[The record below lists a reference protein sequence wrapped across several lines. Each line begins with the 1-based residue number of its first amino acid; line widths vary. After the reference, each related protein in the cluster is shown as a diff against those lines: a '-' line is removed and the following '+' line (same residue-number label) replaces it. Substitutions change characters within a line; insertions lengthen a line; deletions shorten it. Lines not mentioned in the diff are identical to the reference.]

1 MRTLFRRRY
10 DARRREWTPWSYTE
24 DTATLAAM
32 RPYAVICATG
42 GIPLKPRSIP
52 GLDGEKV
59 FTAPEIILGEKT
71 LKDSRVAVIG
81 SGMTGL
87 ETAEILCAQGN
98 KVTMV
103 EMAPELAPGT
113 WFQLVDDVMSRIAPY
128 GPEIRTGTKLVSV
141 EDGKIITQDAKYLEH
156 LKGREGQIVFTIS
169 AMGEMALPGY
179 ALYAASK
186 FAMKGFQQAV
196 RLEAPENL
204 KMTCIYPV
212 STETNLFKVGGNG
225 VEMEK
230 PFPVQ
235 SPEAVAK
242 AAARAIEKGK
252 KSVYPCP
259 IYLPSRVLMSVL
271 PFVRSIY
278 LKNEQCRLMRFLEFK
293 KRMVCGC
300 I

>member
-1 MRTLFRRRY
+1 MISGKRIVLTGATSGIGKALLNILARSEGNTIIAAARTAAKLEGQWKNVIPFACDLSTQEGVDALF
-10 DARRREWTPWSYTE
+10 ET
-24 DTATLAAM
+24 
-32 RPYAVICATG
+32 I
-42 GIPLKPRSIP
+42 
-52 GLDGEKV
+52 EKN
-59 FTAPEIILGEKT
+59 FEKA
-71 LKDSRVAVIG
+71 DIFIANAG
-81 SGMTGL
+81 
-87 ETAEILCAQGN
+87 
-98 KVTMV
+98 
-103 EMAPELAPGT
+103 
-113 WFQLVDDVMSRIAPY
+113 APY
-128 GPEIRTGTKLVSV
+128 YEKFDYVNWGRV
-141 EDGKIITQDAKYLEH
+141 ENIFELNTISPMYTYAKYLEH

-179 ALYAASK
+179 ALYTASK

-293 KRMVCGC
+293 KRIVCGC